1 MLLVPLCLQ
10 AVNRRNQRVLTLFYL
25 FFPSAEQGKQ
35 PHVSFPTGKYYNTT
49 RAPTFGKKRF
59 NAIWKVAKFP
69 SHGRQQQSQ
78 LTVDMKMANK
88 LAGAVMTKGKHHL
101 AEVDTWACGLQVNGL
116 EKGKKKLKICRKGKV
131 AWCHRILGP
140 LLQGWQQHMTKCQRI
155 NKVTTTTKTIQSNWH
170 WVWHLSF
177 LEILQGREG
186 CPENPEEPRP
196 LANSCLALL

>member
-1 MLLVPLCLQ
+1 M
-10 AVNRRNQRVLTLFYL
+10 
-25 FFPSAEQGKQ
+25 S
-35 PHVSFPTGKYYNTT
+35 VSQLGNTT
-49 RAPTFGKKRF
+49 NERAPTFGKKRF

-140 LLQGWQQHMTKCQRI
+140 LLQGWQQHMTKCQGIRELI
-155 NKVTTTTKTIQSNWH
+155 RLQWPLRPFSPTDTECDIY
-170 WVWHLSF
+170 LF
-177 LEILQGREG
+177 LKSSREG
-186 CPENPEEPRP
+186 KDVLKSQRSHGP
-196 LANSCLALL
+196 